1 MQDDDF
7 NPCYIEAG
15 EILNPASDYLL
26 KMAASGQIDLN
37 RFARLELRGRLQHQ
51 ATLDIIA
58 LQRGMS

>member
-7 NPCYIEAG
+7 NPCHIEAG
-15 EILNPASDYLL
+15 EILSPASDYLL
-26 KMAASGQIDLN
+26 KMAASGHIDLN
-37 RFARLELRGRLQHQ
+37 RLARLELRGRLAHQ